1 MTMSE
6 ELIELERAGW
16 DALSAGGDAAEAFY
30 DEVLA
35 PEVLMLLP
43 GGMVLD
49 RREQAIA
56 SMGGAPWDGFQL
68 SDERVLRLG
77 RDGAVVAYRAS
88 ATRTRQ
94 EYEALINSTYVLVE
108 GRWRLALHQQTP
120 I

>member
-1 MTMSE
+1 MTMNE
-6 ELIELERAGW
+6 DLIELERAGW
-16 DALSAGGDAAEAFY
+16 EALSAGADAAEGFY
-30 DEVLA
+30 EDVLA

-49 RREQAIA
+49 NREQVIA
-56 SMGGAPWDGFQL
+56 SMRGAPWDGFQL

-88 ATRTRQ
+88 ATRGGQ
-94 EYEALINSTYVLVE
+94 EYEALFNSTYVLVE
-108 GRWRLALHQQTP
+108 GRWRLGLHQQTP